1 MAFRSPVSGPY
12 GPNAVA
18 MLPVLT
24 LNEWG
29 CPYLYLLHSPNTAG
43 TKPNRTVASENL
55 VVGASFVEFA
65 FAVLTETKK

>member
-1 MAFRSPVSGPY
+1 
-12 GPNAVA
+12 

-29 CPYLYLLHSPNTAG
+29 CPYLYLFHSPNTAG

-55 VVGASFVEFA
+55 GASFVEFA